1 MNVKKSL
8 IDFVTSNK
16 QQILGWTAVGLSTAI
31 TCLWSVWG
39 IVENFHEGWYYE
51 SLLSN
56 LGLMFTQY
64 LSIPIV
70 VMALS
75 LIALQWPRIGKGLF
89 IAVGIFALYFFA
101 AANPITVR
109 LLIASP
115 IVALGLLYLF
125 GRPKPKKVAQL
136 LLIGLPLLIIIILG
150 TPNYIRVVTR
160 VSDGDFGTRLVEGN
174 GVALIWAPRG
184 PGWPDEG
191 VSWTDATQ
199 ACKYL
204 SEDGTTILEEPQNI
218 WRLPTI
224 DEAVRSQARHGENS
238 GGVWDPLTRKATYE
252 ITPDKETPLWD
263 MHSPVIYLWTSEEK
277 DDSRAYMFV
286 YNGQISHRK
295 KTTGPRYHSFRC
307 VKLDFGRTGYIA
319 GNMPLSRVGR
329 DPYPTERML

>member
-1 MNVKKSL
+1 MKKSL
-8 IDFVTSNK
+8 INLVTSRK
-16 QQILGWTAVGLSTAI
+16 QQILGWTAVGLSAAI

-56 LGLMFTQY
+56 LGLMFIQY

-70 VMALS
+70 ATALS
-75 LIALQWPRIGKGLF
+75 LIALKWPRVGIGLF
-89 IAVGIFALYFFA
+89 VAVGIFALYFFA

-136 LLIGLPLLIIIILG
+136 LLIGLPLLVIIVLG
-150 TPNYIRVVTR
+150 TPNFIRVVTR

-174 GVALIWAPRG
+174 GITLIWAPRG

-191 VSWTDATQ
+191 VYWADAIQ
-199 ACKYL
+199 ACRYL

-224 DEAVRSQARHGENS
+224 DEAVRSQARHGKNS
-238 GGVWDPLTRKATYE
+238 GGVWDPLTRKVTYE

-277 DDSRAYMFV
+277 DDLRAYMFV
-286 YNGQISHRK
+286 HNGQISHRK
-295 KTTGPRYHSFRC
+295 KTGAPKYHSFRC
-307 VKLDFGRTGYIA
+307 VKEISI
-319 GNMPLSRVGR
+319 NP
-329 DPYPTERML
+329 

>member
-1 MNVKKSL
+1 M
-8 IDFVTSNK
+8 
-16 QQILGWTAVGLSTAI
+16 GLSTAF
-31 TCLWSVWG
+31 TCLWAFWG
-39 IVENFHEGWYYE
+39 ILENFHEGWYSTSLYE
-51 SLLSN
+51 NLL
-56 LGLMFTQY
+56 LLFRQY

-75 LIALQWPRIGKGLF
+75 LIALKWPRVGIGLF
-89 IAVGIFALYFFA
+89 IATGIFALYHFSGG
-101 AANPITVR
+101 NPITIR

-136 LLIGLPLLIIIILG
+136 LLIGLPLLVIIILG

-160 VSDGDFGTRLVEGN
+160 VSDGDFGTRLVEAN
-174 GVALIWAPRG
+174 GVTLIWAPRG

-191 VSWTDATQ
+191 VYWADAIQ
-199 ACKYL
+199 ACRYL

-238 GGVWDPLTRKATYE
+238 GGVWDPLARKATYE

-277 DDSRAYMFV
+277 DDLRAYMFV
-286 YNGQISHRK
+286 YNGQIAIRGK
-295 KTTGPRYHSFRC
+295 RAPRYHSFRC
-307 VKLDFGRTGYIA
+307 VKEIS
-319 GNMPLSRVGR
+319 NKSSNP
-329 DPYPTERML
+329 